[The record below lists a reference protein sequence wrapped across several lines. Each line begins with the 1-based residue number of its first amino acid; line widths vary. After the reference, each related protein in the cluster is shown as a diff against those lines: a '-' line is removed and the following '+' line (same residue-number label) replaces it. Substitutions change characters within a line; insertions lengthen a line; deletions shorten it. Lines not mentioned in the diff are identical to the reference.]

1 MAVTTASLFD
11 QQADR
16 ITEVLNK
23 NIGHFLPALDPVW
36 RDTLVTSQG
45 VGNPADMG
53 RNLEIIK
60 IYTSGFEG
68 TLEQSNPRGEFPLY
82 GDVFTDVGGSG
93 VKAMIPAQL
102 LNSDLLQTFPDPL
115 DAPQNKPFRINIQ
128 MRAMVG
134 NLRMYL
140 SEMSAEATPAFI
152 GQIIGPRMRNFARNI
167 AHTVSNYCYINQNNG
182 YALSTLTN
190 VSISGSGSNFEISFE
205 PGNLAIDRFYDGQRL
220 DIYTESSGVP
230 TIRRNDTVN
239 AVATQ
244 LLTTRQQLIVK
255 SVDEVTNTV
264 TLWTNVNPETTS
276 SSHFNGGTPG
286 AGDFVIYAQSAVQA
300 SGAVANPT
308 AMAGINSWMKFGGTG
323 TNQTRLLG
331 SDSHATDFIDV
342 EQHPQFRSFLA
353 DHGSQLMTEHS
364 LRKYCQGFNRAK
376 MKYGMTIDCLIASDG
391 VWLGMQSTKIGREII
406 DRTGRLASL
415 EHEGSVGDEYG
426 DAMVFNFGGRILK
439 GYTSNYVESGVIYGI
454 KKGGGNWK
462 RYIPPSPAGVQRAS
476 GETFA
481 PYEFIGQ
488 AAGMPSNRYPVYETV
503 DNRNR
508 VTEVIQMPGWM
519 KMQFVPDQAAGL
531 KIINVGEDREYSTS
545 GSGL

>member
-1 MAVTTASLFD
+1 MAVTTSSLFD

-45 VGNPADMG
+45 VGNTQDMG
-53 RNLEIIK
+53 RNLEVIK
-60 IYTSGFEG
+60 IFTSGFEG

-82 GDVFTDVGGSG
+82 GDTFTDVGASG

-102 LNSDLLQTFPDPL
+102 LTGNLQSFPDPL
-115 DAPQNKPFRINIQ
+115 DAPQNKPFRLNVQ

-152 GQIIGPRMRNFARNI
+152 GQIIGPRFRNFARNI
-167 AHTVSNYCYINQNNG
+167 AHTTSNYCWINQNNG

-190 VSISGSGSNFEISFE
+190 VVISGSSANFEISFE
-205 PGNLAIDRFYDGQRL
+205 PGNLAIDRFYDGQRV
-220 DIYTESSGVP
+220 DIYTTSGGIP

-244 LLTTRQQLIVK
+244 TLVSRQQLIVK
-255 SVDEVTNTV
+255 SVDELTNTV
-264 TLWTNVNPETTS
+264 TLWSNVDPETTS
-276 SSHFNGGTPG
+276 SSHFNGGTPA
-286 AGDFVIYAQSAVQA
+286 AGDFVVYAQSAVLS
-300 SGAVANPT
+300 SGSVAQPT
-308 AMAGINSWMKFGGTG
+308 AMAGINSWMKFGGSG
-323 TNQTRLLG
+323 NNQTRLLG
-331 SDSHATDFIDV
+331 GDAHATDFIDV
-342 EQHPQFRSFLA
+342 EQHPQFRSFLG
-353 DHGSQLMTEHS
+353 DHGSQLMTEHA
-364 LRKYCQGFNRAK
+364 LRKYCRGFNRAK
-376 MKYGMTIDCLIASDG
+376 AKYGMGIDCLIASDG
-391 VWLGMQSTKIGREII
+391 VWMGMQSTKIGREII

-415 EHEGSVGDEYG
+415 EHEGSVGSADYG
-426 DAMVFNFGGRILK
+426 DAMYFNFDGMKLM

-462 RYIPPSPAGVQRAS
+462 RYIPPSPQGVQRAS

-503 DNRNR
+503 GGRNR

-519 KMQFVPDQAAGL
+519 KMQFIPDQPAGL
-531 KIINVGEDREYSTS
+531 KIINVAEDREYSST
-545 GSGL
+545 GAGV